1 MKRSLRPLAVLL
13 FSLPV
18 LLGVWGCADKSEAK
32 AVDKPTVS
40 GKKSDVDG
48 GARQLKPDDFAEGGA
63 SPHRG
68 AAKATPA
75 PAPTKGTPPAPAEAS
90 NPDRAVEAELNRLK
104 QPVIVAAAP
113 PDGKDSAY
121 TMDAMVGQVNG
132 NAIYASMVFDP
143 ISEQLAALGRTQPRS
158 VFSNRAKELISGRLD
173 AIVADA
179 LILGEAERDLS
190 EGEQTG
196 LKNMMRDHQEELLR
210 IYGTGSRSLADENA
224 VRKTGRTINQLI
236 EEYRQRVIVQRY
248 LKEKLLPKI
257 NVTRKDIERY
267 YADNTTTFNPL
278 PGRKLR
284 VMKAPSE
291 EAAKRI
297 ETELASGRSFAEVAS
312 SSLNT
317 YRNSTGGQWP
327 EKVVSE
333 KVFGD
338 ERVNSAMLKLNPGQ
352 HTPPIKVGE
361 QFWFVFLESRDEGKR
376 KTLREAQVEIEELLK
391 RQRFNDL
398 SQKYRSKLFM
408 QGSFNPLAQMSE
420 GLVSVAMSRYA
431 LSE

>member
-1 MKRSLRPLAVLL
+1 M
-13 FSLPV
+13 
-18 LLGVWGCADKSEAK
+18 
-32 AVDKPTVS
+32 
-40 GKKSDVDG
+40 
-48 GARQLKPDDFAEGGA
+48 
-63 SPHRG
+63 
-68 AAKATPA
+68 
-75 PAPTKGTPPAPAEAS
+75 
-90 NPDRAVEAELNRLK
+90 EAELNRLK

-196 LKNMMRDHQEELLR
+196 LKNMMRDHQEELR

-257 NVTRKDIERY
+257 TVTRKDIERY